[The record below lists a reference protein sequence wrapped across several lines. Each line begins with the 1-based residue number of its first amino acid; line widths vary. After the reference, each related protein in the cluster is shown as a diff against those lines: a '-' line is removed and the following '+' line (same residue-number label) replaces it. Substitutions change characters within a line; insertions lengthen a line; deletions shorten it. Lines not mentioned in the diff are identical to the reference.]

1 VLDDVTAAYHSA
13 KVQHDQMHSLY
24 RAQKFSDAIQLC
36 ELLKT
41 EFDGK
46 MSDYYDMWIER
57 CAFQKTQNL
66 PADWNGVFVATS
78 K

>member
-1 VLDDVTAAYHSA
+1 
-13 KVQHDQMHSLY
+13 MHSLY
-24 RAQKFSDAIQLC
+24 RAQKFSEAIKLC
-36 ELLKT
+36 ELLKA

-57 CAFQKTQNL
+57 CEFQQTQTL
-66 PADWNGVFVATS
+66 PEDWNGVFIATS